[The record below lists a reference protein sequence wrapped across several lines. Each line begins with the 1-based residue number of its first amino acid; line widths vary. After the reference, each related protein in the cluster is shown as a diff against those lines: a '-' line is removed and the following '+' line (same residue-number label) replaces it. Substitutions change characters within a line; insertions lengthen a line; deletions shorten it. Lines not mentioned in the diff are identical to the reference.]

1 MPSRP
6 LVLCVEP
13 ADDVCMMLRQLLRV
27 NGLDSESASTIR
39 EAVEKAEGGDFC
51 LYIVDDSYQDGTN
64 VELIRR
70 LREVTPQVPVLV
82 FSTLAFEASR
92 RAAVEAGAGKYMVK
106 PQDIDRLVS
115 AAVTLCGAG
124 T

>member
-13 ADDVCMMLRQLLRV
+13 VEDVCTMLRHLLHI
-27 NGLDSESASTIR
+27 NGLDSDSASTIR
-39 EAVEKAEGGDFC
+39 EAVKKAEGGDFC
-51 LYIVDDSYQDGTN
+51 LYIVDDSYRDGTN

-82 FSTLAFEASR
+82 FSALAFEANR
-92 RAAVEAGAGKYMVK
+92 RGAIEAGARVYLIK
-106 PQDIDRLVS
+106 PQDIERLAS
-115 AAVTLCGAG
+115 AAVTLCAAAA
-124 T
+124 